1 MRQFFLVLAACLF
14 VIVVLKLT
22 PVPVGGQTEVESS
35 AADPAL
41 MTPWGEPDLQGI
53 WTSDFQTPL
62 SRPEEYAGREFLT
75 DEEVAALDLSR
86 AKRLDRDY
94 RESDRG
100 TVHDLQGSYNSVYH
114 VRKHT
119 GRRTSLIVDPPDGRV
134 PSRTAESIQRSAEM
148 REFTLAL
155 LQASS
160 ACRDQEG
167 SCRGG
172 TYGPP
177 SPLYQS
183 GLAPHYQKGNVNRA
197 NGPEDRSLGERC
209 LGGYNLEFSN
219 QNGFFRR
226 IVQTAGGITMYYDSG
241 QGQGWQRNIVMNG
254 SPHLPSNVRQWW
266 GDSRGHWEGDTLVV
280 DVTNFSPKTSQMGA
294 AENLH
299 LVERW
304 TRTGPD
310 TLEYIVTIEDPTT
323 WVSPFTVMQELNR
336 QDNHAN
342 RFYVEPR
349 CHEGNYGLPALLRGG
364 RADDGAFA
372 EGRGPNPA
380 EMCLSG
386 CSYGPSDETSEQFR

>member
-1 MRQFFLVLAACLF
+1 MRQFFLVLAACLL

-41 MTPWGEPDLQGI
+41 KTPWGEPDLQGI

-75 DEEVAALDLSR
+75 DEEVAALDVSR

-119 GRRTSLIVDPPDGRV
+119 GRRTSLIVDPPDGRM
-134 PSRTAESIQRSAEM
+134 PSRTAESTQRSAEM

-177 SPLYQS
+177 SPLYES

-364 RADDGAFA
+364 RADDEAFA

>member
-1 MRQFFLVLAACLF
+1 MRQFLLVSAALLF
-14 VIVVLKLT
+14 VIGVLKLT
-22 PVPVGGQTEVESS
+22 PVPVVGQAEVATS

-41 MTPWGEPDLQGI
+41 KTPWGEPDLQGI
-53 WTSDFQTPL
+53 WTSDYQTPL
-62 SRPEEYAGREFLT
+62 SRPEEFAGREFLT
-75 DEEVAALDLSR
+75 DEEVDALDIER

-119 GRRTSLIVDPPDGRV
+119 GRRTSLIVDPPDGKL
-134 PSRTAESIQRSAEM
+134 PSRTAESEQRTAEM

-177 SPLYQS
+177 SPLYER
-183 GLAPHYQKGNVNRA
+183 GLAPHFPKGNFNRA

-226 IVQTAGGITMYYDSG
+226 IVQTPGGIAMYYDSG

-310 TLEYIVTIEDPTT
+310 TLEYVVTVEDPTT

-364 RADDGAFA
+364 RMDDAAFA